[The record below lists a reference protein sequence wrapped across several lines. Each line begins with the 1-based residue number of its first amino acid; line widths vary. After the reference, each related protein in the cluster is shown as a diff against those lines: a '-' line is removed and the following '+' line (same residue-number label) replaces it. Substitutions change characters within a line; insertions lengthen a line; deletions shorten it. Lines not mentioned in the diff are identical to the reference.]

1 MTAAA
6 ETPRGKL
13 FSRWGGEIPKGT
25 PRERDV
31 IAGREG
37 LGGSTE
43 AVLGVPLLHYYYCC
57 VPQLR
62 YTHTE
67 QDRLCSTTPVQ
78 RFSPRWS
85 A

>member
-1 MTAAA
+1 MTVAA
-6 ETPRGKL
+6 ETPREKL

-43 AVLGVPLLHYYYCC
+43 AVLGVPVPLYYYCT
-57 VPQLR
+57 VVN
-62 YTHTE
+62 THNNNV
-67 QDRLCSTTPVQ
+67 CSGPVCCEYSQQ
-78 RFSPRWS
+78 RCSWRWS
-85 A
+85 